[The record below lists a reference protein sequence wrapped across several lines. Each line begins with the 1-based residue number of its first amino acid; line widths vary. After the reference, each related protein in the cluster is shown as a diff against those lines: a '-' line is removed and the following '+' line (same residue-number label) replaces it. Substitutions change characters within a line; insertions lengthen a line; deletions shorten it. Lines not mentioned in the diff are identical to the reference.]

1 MHEFSLS
8 KLKSERTEF
17 MRAKHGDQAL
27 FRIQIN
33 GISEGENHY
42 GFDIDRELFD
52 RFPEEEIQEAKASA
66 KVVLNKRPNVTELE
80 ISIKGFV
87 SLTCDRCLAVF
98 NYNFDLVETAIL
110 KQATKN
116 QDNEINII
124 IFEPE
129 KGEIEL
135 DQYFYDMI
143 MTALPI
149 QRVHENTEEC
159 DQDMIN
165 RIEENKKK
173 GGDIDPRW
181 NDLKDLI

>member
-1 MHEFSLS
+1 MHEFSLR
-8 KLKSERTEF
+8 KTEKRKDGF
-17 MRAKHGDQAL
+17 MRDKQGDKAL

-33 GISEGENHY
+33 GITGDENQYH
-42 GFDIDRELFD
+42 FDIDNQLFEQY
-52 RFPEEEIQEAKASA
+52 PEEEIKQAKASA
-66 KVVLNKRPNVTELE
+66 EVVLFKRPNVTEMD

-87 SLTCDRCLAVF
+87 ALTCDRCLSEF
-98 NYNFDLVETAIL
+98 NYNFELSETAIL
-110 KQATKN
+110 KEAGKN

-149 QRVHENTEEC
+149 QRVHEAEEDC
-159 DQDMIN
+159 DQDMIE

-181 NDLKDLI
+181 NGLKDLI